1 MKAELKVKFLQYLNQ
16 KKQGEGFT
24 LIELLTV
31 IIIIGILTAIALPS
45 FLNQAT
51 KAKESEAKAYVNALN
66 KGQQAY
72 FLEKNQFAA
81 NTAQLGVGIQTQT
94 TSYTYYTFTVTNP
107 VGTTNVYAISY
118 ASSPNLKTYGGKVYI
133 ESTANPND
141 MVLYSFLCESQQVGY
156 LNADINSTSCPPN
169 WNQVGN

>member
-1 MKAELKVKFLQYLNQ
+1 
-16 KKQGEGFT
+16 
-24 LIELLTV
+24 
-31 IIIIGILTAIALPS
+31 
-45 FLNQAT
+45 
-51 KAKESEAKAYVNALN
+51 
-66 KGQQAY
+66 
-72 FLEKNQFAA
+72 
-81 NTAQLGVGIQTQT
+81 LGVGQRNHPSNGNGLLS
-94 TSYTYYTFTVTNP
+94 TSSDDAGILDYTRVFGYHKLGDQCP
-107 VGTTNVYAISY
+107 NVYAISY